1 MRPELRRSFT
11 YYLLFTTLLIALPL
25 GAPSQP
31 LRSFSFEEYLT
42 ARFTPANPSWNLGT
56 LCPVDSNVV
65 AARVMREYGS
75 MFVAGDSIEL
85 PDTCMFGGEPEVK
98 RFQKKLKTKT
108 VYSGGLPITLQLK
121 AAEGLQ
127 ASIEQAALEGF
138 SIRPLDGAI
147 AGSRS
152 YGDTL
157 MLWNGRFFRALDYWT
172 RRGSLT
178 AEDRDA
184 ISRVDLQKRIEMII
198 EWEARGIYFSTD
210 RTRSIFTSTAP
221 PGASQHLS
229 MIAFDVVEYGQ
240 PTVREIL
247 NSNGWFQTVVGD
259 PPHFTYLGLHE
270 GELARR
276 GLQLIARGSH
286 RYWVPNLSAPTR

>member
-1 MRPELRRSFT
+1 MRPERRRSFT
-11 YYLLFTTLLIALPL
+11 FYLLFAALLLGTPL
-25 GAPSQP
+25 YMASQP

-42 ARFTPANPSWNLGT
+42 ARFTQVNPSWNLGT

-65 AARVMREYGS
+65 AARVLREYGS
-75 MFVAGDSIEL
+75 MFVAGDSVQL

-108 VYSGGLPITLQLK
+108 VYSGGLPITLQQQ
-121 AAEGLQ
+121 AADGLQ
-127 ASIEQAALEGF
+127 ASIEQAAREGF

-157 MLWNGRFFRALDYWT
+157 MLWNGRFFKALDYWT
-172 RRGSLT
+172 RRGVLT

-184 ISRVDLQKRIEMII
+184 ISRVGLQKRIEMII
-198 EWEARGIYFSTD
+198 EWESRGIFFSTD
-210 RTRSIFTSTAP
+210 RTRPIFTSTAP

-270 GELARR
+270 GELPRR
-276 GLQLIARGSH
+276 GLLLIARGSH